1 MEGDCDLNVSLCE
14 SEFQR
19 VGLAFWTGEDGV
31 TPPPLDS
38 HTAASVG
45 DTEVGQSYE
54 KHCF

>member
-14 SEFQR
+14 SEFKR
-19 VGLAFWTGEDGV
+19 VGLTFWTGEDGV

-45 DTEVGQSYE
+45 DTEVGQSH
-54 KHCF
+54 KKT